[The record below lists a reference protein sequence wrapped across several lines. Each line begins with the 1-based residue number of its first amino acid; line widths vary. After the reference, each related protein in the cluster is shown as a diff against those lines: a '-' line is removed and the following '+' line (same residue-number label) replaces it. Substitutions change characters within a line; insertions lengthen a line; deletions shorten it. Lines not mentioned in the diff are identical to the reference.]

1 MQVFGQHY
9 PVVNMKRVARPHR
22 AHDAAQ
28 KIDLPCERVIAAPL
42 RQIDG
47 KEISSAC
54 MPGATIVGHV
64 AVLQRLTYGA
74 MRCAYCALQR
84 YET

>member
-28 KIDLPCERVIAAPL
+28 KIDLPCERIIAAPL

-54 MPGATIVGHV
+54 MPGAMIVGHSNKYCGRSH
-64 AVLQRLTYGA
+64 AAQCAALIAPYG
-74 MRCAYCALQR
+74 L
-84 YET
+84 